1 MGNDQNIPNT
11 SSTKKSRIRSLS
23 RWLAAVCLPLLG
35 LVLFLPTML
44 GSKWIYDPLLKRLAN
59 DDFELG
65 IDSVKLSWFS
75 PLEFQGITV
84 RQTIPTDSEPIS
96 ASSSTPLPSAPL
108 ISIRSIQSNR
118 GLLGYLLNGRNL
130 GRIQINE
137 PKLGIALLE
146 DGSNVERLIHALN
159 NSQPQPPSQPQ
170 SQPDGKSQPKFDLD
184 IAIRG
189 LSVQVEPPDGG
200 KIIEVVPP
208 LNGDISYRA
217 LNVEPQVIVGPTQ
230 LLDQAELT
238 PELVRLGLGLAIPLL
253 SKSAWFDGRVSLA
266 TQEIRIPLD
275 RPVQSTGEAVLTL
288 HQVRSG
294 PSEPLVIG
302 ALDAWASL
310 RGREPNHELVF
321 VDGSQV
327 TVKVADER
335 VFHSGLEAGLPK
347 LDQRLQISTEGYVGL
362 SDRSLDLKVEVPIPL
377 EQLAR
382 RESVQRIGVPRLTL
396 PIGGT
401 LDHPEVQLDAIRGDT
416 ATLLAVIAGTLK
428 NEAPV
433 TSSIVD
439 VIGSVTEG
447 QADQAIEAAVSFVR
461 MLRERRSQNNA
472 NANANLPSDPKTPAA
487 EKESEPVRRGPL
499 RDALRRALK
508 RD

>member
-1 MGNDQNIPNT
+1 
-11 SSTKKSRIRSLS
+11 
-23 RWLAAVCLPLLG
+23 
-35 LVLFLPTML
+35 ML
-44 GSKWIYDPLLKRLAN
+44 GSKWIYDPLLKRLAQ

-84 RQTIPTDSEPIS
+84 RQTIPPATEPS
-96 ASSSTPLPSAPL
+96 RALSSTPFPSAPL
-108 ISIRSIQSNR
+108 VSIRSIQSNR

-137 PKLGIALLE
+137 PKLGIALLK
-146 DGSNVERLIHALN
+146 DGSNVERLIQAID
-159 NSQPQPPSQPQ
+159 NSQPKPKEPKGPKE
-170 SQPDGKSQPKFDLD
+170 PKKPKEKSQPKLDLD

-189 LSVQVEPPDGG
+189 LSVQVEPSGVG
-200 KIIEVVPP
+200 KSIQVVPP
-208 LNGDISYRA
+208 LNADISYRA
-217 LNVEPQVIVGPTQ
+217 NNVEPQVIVGPTQ

-238 PELVRLGLGLAIPLL
+238 PELVRLGLGLAVPLL

-275 RPVQSTGEAVLTL
+275 RAAQSTGEAVLTL

-294 PSEPLVIG
+294 PSEPLIVAAID
-302 ALDAWASL
+302 ALANL
-310 RGREPNHELVF
+310 RGKEPSHELVF

-335 VFHSGLEAGLPK
+335 VFHSGLQAGLPK

-362 SDRSLDLKVEVPIPL
+362 SDRSLDLKVEIPIPL

-382 RESVQRIGVPRLTL
+382 RESVQRIGVPRLNL

-401 LDHPEVQLDAIRGDT
+401 LDHPEVKWDAMRGDS

-428 NEAPV
+428 NEAPM
-433 TSSIVD
+433 TSTIVD

-447 QADQAIEAAVSFVR
+447 QADQAIEAAASFVR

-472 NANANLPSDPKTPAA
+472 DANPPSDPRTPAD
-487 EKESEPVRRGPL
+487 EKESEPERRMPL

>member
-1 MGNDQNIPNT
+1 MGNNQNIPNT

-23 RWLAAVCLPLLG
+23 RWLAAVCVPLLG

-75 PLEFQGITV
+75 PLEFQGIIV
-84 RQTIPTDSEPIS
+84 RQTIPTDSEPIG
-96 ASSSTPLPSAPL
+96 ASSSTPFPSAPL

-118 GLLGYLLNGRNL
+118 GLFGYLLNGRNL

-159 NSQPQPPSQPQ
+159 NSQTQ
-170 SQPDGKSQPKFDLD
+170 SQSQSNAKSQPKLDLD

-275 RPVQSTGEAVLTL
+275 RAVQSTGEAVLTL

-294 PSEPLVIG
+294 PSEPLIIG
-302 ALDAWASL
+302 ALDALANL
-310 RGREPNHELVF
+310 RGKEPNHELVF

-327 TVKVADER
+327 IVKVADER
-335 VFHSGLEAGLPK
+335 VFHTGLEAGLPK

-362 SDRSLDLKVEVPIPL
+362 SDRSLDLKVEIPIPL

-382 RESVQRIGVPRLTL
+382 RESVQRIGVPRVKL

-401 LDHPEVQLDAIRGDT
+401 LDHPEVKWDAMRGDS

-447 QADQAIEAAVSFVR
+447 QADQAIEAAASFVR

-487 EKESEPVRRGPL
+487 EKESEPVRRTPL

>member
-1 MGNDQNIPNT
+1 MGNDQNIPGA
-11 SSTKKSRIRSLS
+11 SSTKKSRMRSFS

-35 LVLFLPTML
+35 LVFFLPTML
-44 GSKWIYDPLLKRLAN
+44 GSKWIYDPLLKRLAQ

-75 PLEFQGITV
+75 PLEFQGITL
-84 RQTIPTDSEPIS
+84 RQTIPPDRKPSS
-96 ASSSTPLPSAPL
+96 ASSSTPLPSVPL
-108 ISIRSIQSNR
+108 VSIRSIQSNR
-118 GLLGYLLNGRNL
+118 GLFGYLLNGRNL

-146 DGSNVERLIHALN
+146 NGSNVERLIHALADRQPQFQG
-159 NSQPQPPSQPQ
+159 QPQPR
-170 SQPDGKSQPKFDLD
+170 GKSQPKLDLD

-189 LSVQVEPPDGG
+189 LSVQVEPLDGG

-208 LNGDISYRA
+208 LNGDISFRA

-230 LLDQAELT
+230 LLDEAELT
-238 PELVRLGLGLAIPLL
+238 PELVRLGLGLAIPVL

-275 RPVQSTGEAVLTL
+275 RAVQSTGEAVLTL

-294 PSEPLVIG
+294 PSEPLIIG
-302 ALDAWASL
+302 ALDALAYL
-310 RGREPNHELVF
+310 RGKEPNHELVF

-327 TVKVADER
+327 TVQVADER
-335 VFHSGLEAGLPK
+335 VFHSGLEAGLPN

-362 SDRSLDLKVEVPIPL
+362 SDRSLDLKVEIPIPL

-382 RESVQRIGVPRLTL
+382 RESVQRIGVPRLKL

-401 LDHPEVQLDAIRGDT
+401 LDHPEVKWDAMRGDS

-428 NEAPV
+428 NEAPI
-433 TSSIVD
+433 TSTIVD
-439 VIGSVTEG
+439 VIGRVTEG
-447 QADQAIEAAVSFVR
+447 QADQAIEAAASFVR
-461 MLRERRSQNNA
+461 MFRERRSQNNA
-472 NANANLPSDPKTPAA
+472 DANPPSDPTTPAA
-487 EKESEPVRRGPL
+487 EKESEPERRGPL

>member
-23 RWLAAVCLPLLG
+23 RWLAAVCVPLLG

-84 RQTIPTDSEPIS
+84 RQTIPTDSEPSS
-96 ASSSTPLPSAPL
+96 ASSSTPFPGAPL

-118 GLLGYLLNGRNL
+118 GLFGYLLNGRNL

-159 NSQPQPPSQPQ
+159 NSQTQTPLQPQPQ
-170 SQPDGKSQPKFDLD
+170 GKSQLKLDLD

-275 RPVQSTGEAVLTL
+275 RAVQSTGEAVLTL

-294 PSEPLVIG
+294 PSEPLIIG
-302 ALDAWASL
+302 ALDALANL
-310 RGREPNHELVF
+310 RGKEPNHELVF

-335 VFHSGLEAGLPK
+335 VFHTGLEAGLPK

-362 SDRSLDLKVEVPIPL
+362 SDRSLDLKVEIPIPL

-382 RESVQRIGVPRLTL
+382 RESVQRIGVPRVKL

-401 LDHPEVQLDAIRGDT
+401 LDHPEVKWDAMRGES
-416 ATLLAVIAGTLK
+416 ATLLAVISGTLK
-428 NEAPV
+428 EEAPV

-447 QADQAIEAAVSFVR
+447 QADQAIEAAASFVR

-487 EKESEPVRRGPL
+487 ENEAEPVRRTPL

>member
-1 MGNDQNIPNT
+1 
-11 SSTKKSRIRSLS
+11 
-23 RWLAAVCLPLLG
+23 
-35 LVLFLPTML
+35 ML

-84 RQTIPTDSEPIS
+84 RQTIPPDSEPFS
-96 ASSSTPLPSAPL
+96 SAPL
-108 ISIRSIQSNR
+108 VSIRSIQSNR
-118 GLLGYLLNGRNL
+118 GLFGYLLNGRNL

-159 NSQPQPPSQPQ
+159 NSQKQKQ
-170 SQPDGKSQPKFDLD
+170 SQTQTQTNAKSQPKLDLD

-275 RPVQSTGEAVLTL
+275 RAVQSTGEAVLTL

-294 PSEPLVIG
+294 PSEPLIIG
-302 ALDAWASL
+302 ALDALANL
-310 RGREPNHELVF
+310 RGKEPNHELVF

-327 TVKVADER
+327 TVQVADER
-335 VFHSGLEAGLPK
+335 VFHTGLEAGLPK

-362 SDRSLDLKVEVPIPL
+362 SDRSLDLKVEIPIPL

-382 RESVQRIGVPRLTL
+382 RESVQRIGVPRVKL

-401 LDHPEVQLDAIRGDT
+401 LDHPEVKWDAMRGDS

-447 QADQAIEAAVSFVR
+447 QADQAIEAAASFVR

>member
-1 MGNDQNIPNT
+1 MGNDQNISGA
-11 SSTKKSRIRSLS
+11 SSIKKSRMRSFS
-23 RWLAAVCLPLLG
+23 RWLAAVCVSLLG

-44 GSKWIYDPLLKRLAN
+44 GSKWIYDPLLKRLAQ

-84 RQTIPTDSEPIS
+84 RQTIRTDREPSI

-108 ISIRSIQSNR
+108 VSIRSIQSNR
-118 GLLGYLLNGRNL
+118 GLFGYLLNGRNL

-137 PKLGIALLE
+137 PQLGIALLE
-146 DGSNVERLIHALN
+146 DGSNVERLIHAID
-159 NSQPQPPSQPQ
+159 NSQPKPKEPKE
-170 SQPDGKSQPKFDLD
+170 KSQPKLDLD

-189 LSVQVEPPDGG
+189 LSVQVEPSGGG
-200 KIIEVVPP
+200 KSIQVVPP
-208 LNGDISYRA
+208 LSADIFYRA
-217 LNVEPQVIVGPTQ
+217 NNVEPQVIVGPTQ

-238 PELVRLGLGLAIPLL
+238 PELIRLGLGLAIPLL
-253 SKSAWFDGRVSLA
+253 SNSAWFDGRVSLA

-275 RPVQSTGEAVLTL
+275 RAVQSTGEAVLTL

-294 PSEPLVIG
+294 PSEPLIIG
-302 ALDAWASL
+302 ALDALANL
-310 RGREPNHELVF
+310 RGKEPSHELVF

-327 TVKVADER
+327 TVQVADER

-347 LDQRLQISTEGYVGL
+347 LDQRLQISSEGYVGL
-362 SDRSLDLKVEVPIPL
+362 SDRSLDLKVEIPIPL

-382 RESVQRIGVPRLTL
+382 RESVQRIGVPRLKL

-401 LDHPEVQLDAIRGDT
+401 LDHPEVKWDAMRGDS

-428 NEAPV
+428 NEAPM

-439 VIGSVTEG
+439 VIGRVTEG
-447 QADQAIEAAVSFVR
+447 QADQAIEAAASFVR
-461 MLRERRSQNNA
+461 MFRERRSQNNA
-472 NANANLPSDPKTPAA
+472 DANPPSDLTTPAA
-487 EKESEPVRRGPL
+487 EKDSEPERRGPL

>member
-1 MGNDQNIPNT
+1 MGNNQNIPNT

-23 RWLAAVCLPLLG
+23 RWLAAVCVPLLG

-84 RQTIPTDSEPIS
+84 RQTIPPDSEPFS
-96 ASSSTPLPSAPL
+96 SAPL
-108 ISIRSIQSNR
+108 VSIRSIQSNR

-159 NSQPQPPSQPQ
+159 NSQTQTQ
-170 SQPDGKSQPKFDLD
+170 SQANAKSQPKLDLD

-275 RPVQSTGEAVLTL
+275 RAVQSTGEAVLTL

-294 PSEPLVIG
+294 PSEPLIIG
-302 ALDAWASL
+302 ALDALANL
-310 RGREPNHELVF
+310 RGKEPNHELVF

-335 VFHSGLEAGLPK
+335 VFHTGLEAGLPK

-362 SDRSLDLKVEVPIPL
+362 SDRSLDLKVEIPIPL

-382 RESVQRIGVPRLTL
+382 RESVQRIGVPRVKL

-401 LDHPEVQLDAIRGDT
+401 LDHPEVKWDAMRGDS

-447 QADQAIEAAVSFVR
+447 QADQAIEAAASFVR

-487 EKESEPVRRGPL
+487 EKESEPVRRTPL

>member
-1 MGNDQNIPNT
+1 MGNDQNIPIA
-11 SSTKKSRIRSLS
+11 SSTKKSCMRSFS
-23 RWLAAVCLPLLG
+23 RWLAVVCVPLLG

-84 RQTIPTDSEPIS
+84 RQTIPTDSEPIG
-96 ASSSTPLPSAPL
+96 ASSSTPFPSAPL

-118 GLLGYLLNGRNL
+118 GLFGYLLNGRNL

-159 NSQPQPPSQPQ
+159 NSQTQTQTNT
-170 SQPDGKSQPKFDLD
+170 KSQPKLDLD

-238 PELVRLGLGLAIPLL
+238 PELVRLGLGLAVPLL

-275 RPVQSTGEAVLTL
+275 RAAQSTGEAVLTL

-294 PSEPLVIG
+294 PSEPLIIG
-302 ALDAWASL
+302 ALDALANL
-310 RGREPNHELVF
+310 RGKEPNHELVF
-321 VDGSQV
+321 VDGAQV
-327 TVKVADER
+327 TVQVANER

-362 SDRSLDLKVEVPIPL
+362 SDRSLDLKVEIPIPL

-382 RESVQRIGVPRLTL
+382 RESVQRIGVPRLKL

-401 LDHPEVQLDAIRGDT
+401 LDHPEVKWDAMRGDS

-439 VIGSVTEG
+439 VIGGVTEG
-447 QADQAIEAAVSFVR
+447 QADQAIEAAASFVR

>member
-1 MGNDQNIPNT
+1 MGNNQNIPNT

-23 RWLAAVCLPLLG
+23 RWLAAVCVPLLG

-118 GLLGYLLNGRNL
+118 GLFGYLLNGRNL

-159 NSQPQPPSQPQ
+159 NSQTQTQ
-170 SQPDGKSQPKFDLD
+170 SQSNAKSQPKLDLD

-275 RPVQSTGEAVLTL
+275 RAVQSTGEAVLTL

-294 PSEPLVIG
+294 PSEPLING
-302 ALDAWASL
+302 ALDALANL
-310 RGREPNHELVF
+310 RGKEPNHELVF

-335 VFHSGLEAGLPK
+335 VFHTGLEAGLPK

-362 SDRSLDLKVEVPIPL
+362 SDRSLDLKVEIPIPL

-382 RESVQRIGVPRLTL
+382 RESVQRIGVPRVKL

-401 LDHPEVQLDAIRGDT
+401 LDHPEVQWEAMRGES

-447 QADQAIEAAVSFVR
+447 QADQAIEAAASFVR

-472 NANANLPSDPKTPAA
+472 DANPPSDPRTPAA
-487 EKESEPVRRGPL
+487 ENEAEPVRRTPL

>member
-1 MGNDQNIPNT
+1 M
-11 SSTKKSRIRSLS
+11 
-23 RWLAAVCLPLLG
+23 
-35 LVLFLPTML
+35 
-44 GSKWIYDPLLKRLAN
+44 
-59 DDFELG
+59 
-65 IDSVKLSWFS
+65 
-75 PLEFQGITV
+75 
-84 RQTIPTDSEPIS
+84 
-96 ASSSTPLPSAPL
+96 
-108 ISIRSIQSNR
+108 
-118 GLLGYLLNGRNL
+118 LGYLLNGRNL

-159 NSQPQPPSQPQ
+159 NSQTQTQ
-170 SQPDGKSQPKFDLD
+170 SQANAKSQPKLDLD

-275 RPVQSTGEAVLTL
+275 RAVQSTGEAVLTL

-294 PSEPLVIG
+294 PSEPLIIG
-302 ALDAWASL
+302 ALDALANL
-310 RGREPNHELVF
+310 RGKEPNHELVF

-335 VFHSGLEAGLPK
+335 VFHTGLEAGLPK

-362 SDRSLDLKVEVPIPL
+362 SDRSLDLKVEIPIPL

-382 RESVQRIGVPRLTL
+382 RESVQRIGVPRVKL

-401 LDHPEVQLDAIRGDT
+401 LDHPEVKWDAMRGDS

-447 QADQAIEAAVSFVR
+447 QADQAIEAAASFVR

>member
-23 RWLAAVCLPLLG
+23 RWLAAVCVPLLG

-84 RQTIPTDSEPIS
+84 RQTIPTDSEPIG
-96 ASSSTPLPSAPL
+96 ASSSTPFPSAPL
-108 ISIRSIQSNR
+108 ISIHSIQSNR
-118 GLLGYLLNGRNL
+118 GLFGYLLNGRNL

-159 NSQPQPPSQPQ
+159 NSQKQKQ
-170 SQPDGKSQPKFDLD
+170 SQTQTNAKSQPKLDLD

-266 TQEIRIPLD
+266 TQEIRIPLG
-275 RPVQSTGEAVLTL
+275 RAVQSTGEAVLTL

-294 PSEPLVIG
+294 PSEPLIIG
-302 ALDAWASL
+302 ALDALANL
-310 RGREPNHELVF
+310 RGKEPNHDLVF

-362 SDRSLDLKVEVPIPL
+362 SDRSLDLKVEIPSPL

-382 RESVQRIGVPRLTL
+382 RESVQRIGVPRVKL

-401 LDHPEVQLDAIRGDT
+401 LDHPEVKWDAMRGDS

-428 NEAPV
+428 KEAPV
-433 TSSIVD
+433 TSTIVD

-447 QADQAIEAAVSFVR
+447 QADQAIEAAASFVR

-487 EKESEPVRRGPL
+487 EKESEPERRMPL

>member
-1 MGNDQNIPNT
+1 MGNDQNIPNAPP
-11 SSTKKSRIRSLS
+11 SKKSRIRSYS

-84 RQTIPTDSEPIS
+84 RQTIPPDSEPSS
-96 ASSSTPLPSAPL
+96 ASSSIPLPLTPLV
-108 ISIRSIQSNR
+108 SIRSIQSNR

-146 DGSNVERLIHALN
+146 DGSNLERLIHALN

-170 SQPDGKSQPKFDLD
+170 SQSNGKSQPKFDLD

-189 LSVQVEPPDGG
+189 LSVQVEPPEGG

-208 LNGDISYRA
+208 FNGDISYRA
-217 LNVEPQVIVGPTQ
+217 LQVEPQVIVGPTQ

-275 RPVQSTGEAVLTL
+275 RAVQSTGEAVLTL

-302 ALDAWASL
+302 ALDFLANL

-362 SDRSLDLKVEVPIPL
+362 SDRSLDLKIEIPIPL

-382 RESVQRIGVPRLTL
+382 RESVQRIGVPRVKL

-401 LDHPEVQLDAIRGDT
+401 LDHPEVQLDAMRGES

-433 TSSIVD
+433 TSSVVD
-439 VIGSVTEG
+439 VISSVTEG
-447 QADQAIEAAVSFVR
+447 QADQAIESMASFVR

-472 NANANLPSDPKTPAA
+472 NANANLPSDPKTSAD
-487 EKESEPVRRGPL
+487 EKESEPGRRRPL
-499 RDALRRALK
+499 RDALRKALK

>member
-1 MGNDQNIPNT
+1 MGNNQNIPNT

-23 RWLAAVCLPLLG
+23 RWLAAVCVPLLG

-118 GLLGYLLNGRNL
+118 GLFGYLLNGRNL

-159 NSQPQPPSQPQ
+159 NSQTQTQ
-170 SQPDGKSQPKFDLD
+170 SQANAKSQPKLDLD

-275 RPVQSTGEAVLTL
+275 RAVQSTGEAVLTL

-294 PSEPLVIG
+294 PSEPLIIG
-302 ALDAWASL
+302 ALDALANL
-310 RGREPNHELVF
+310 RGKEPNHELVF

-335 VFHSGLEAGLPK
+335 VFHTGLEAGLPK

-362 SDRSLDLKVEVPIPL
+362 SDRSLDLKVEIPIPL

-382 RESVQRIGVPRLTL
+382 RESVQRIGVPRVKL

-401 LDHPEVQLDAIRGDT
+401 LDHPEVQWEAMRGES

-447 QADQAIEAAVSFVR
+447 QADQAIEAAASFVR

-472 NANANLPSDPKTPAA
+472 DANPPSDPRTPAA
-487 EKESEPVRRGPL
+487 ENEAEPVRRTPL